1 MAGPLGAKDLSQI
14 QTNLDR
20 LQLAEDEIKMA
31 EQAGLDVS
39 LFREQARTQ
48 RAQLL
53 KIKQT
58 YFPGE

>member
-1 MAGPLGAKDLSQI
+1 MDGPLGDEDLTQI
-14 QTNLDR
+14 QTNLDK
-20 LQLAEDEIKMA
+20 LALAEDEIKLA

-39 LFREQARTQ
+39 QFRETARTQ

-58 YFPGE
+58 YFPGQ